1 MFQYLQ
7 SRRVNIQ
14 LLQESAC
21 KEIVN
26 LLEQID
32 GSKLLLLDEDILG
45 PIGLIASPSLFSER
59 NIKLLKLKLDAQIPR
74 DASNIIYIVRTHVR
88 IMDIIAEHVKKN
100 LDKNRQFH
108 IFFVPRRSC
117 LCIKHLENL
126 KVYQH
131 FAQVKELEWN
141 FFPLDVD
148 TVSMELPFAFR
159 DVAVDG
165 DPTVLYQA
173 AVGLVQLQ
181 RLYGQIPK
189 IYGKGIHSQRI
200 WEHAKQLGAEEKMLN
215 GDKGLIDQI
224 ILLDRS
230 IDILS
235 AVATQL
241 TYEGLIDEF
250 FGIKNNQ
257 LVLPAELFSSSA
269 EEQNTTQTQFVSG
282 KKTFFM
288 NSGEKLF
295 AELRSKNFN
304 EVGKILARNARE
316 ISAQMNTNAQDTSV
330 QDMKRFVDKL
340 PALLAHKQSVA
351 VHTTIA
357 EIIRKKVDTFEF
369 SDDLAAEQEFM
380 MCEDTDKASAY
391 IEDMIAKKS
400 DLENV
405 LRLMSIQCSAASGFK
420 EKVLNYYKRELVQ
433 VYGLNVLLKISN
445 LEKAGLLYT
454 QSESRAYAVL
464 RKTLNLT
471 VEDVVEIEPKDIS
484 YVHSFYAP
492 LTARIVEQTL
502 KPLGWQTLKSQINN
516 LPGPT
521 FEDFQAQL
529 IGISGR
535 HNSSTPIDGSALNI
549 PRIILVFFVGGCTFA
564 EIAALRF
571 LSQQEDNNVEFIIAT
586 TKIINK
592 HSFMKDLIS

>member
-1 MFQYLQ
+1 MFHYLQ
-7 SRRVNIQ
+7 SHRVNIQ

-21 KEIVN
+21 REIVN
-26 LLEQID
+26 LLQLID
-32 GSKLLLLDEDILG
+32 GSKQLLLDEEILG
-45 PIGLIASPSLFSER
+45 PLGLVASPSLFSDR
-59 NIKLLKLKLDAQIPR
+59 NVKLLKLNVDTQLPR
-74 DASNIIYIVRTHVR
+74 DASNIVYIVRTKLR
-88 IMDIIAEHVKKN
+88 LMDIVAEHVKRN
-100 LDKNRQFH
+100 RDKKRQFH
-108 IFFVPRRSC
+108 IYFVPRKSC

-126 KVYQH
+126 KVYDNFTQI
-131 FAQVKELEWN
+131 KELEWN
-141 FFPLDVD
+141 FLPIDND
-148 TVSMELPFAFR
+148 IVSMEMPFAFH
-159 DVAVDG
+159 DVEVDG

-181 RLYGQIPK
+181 RLYGRIPK
-189 IYGKGIHSQRI
+189 IYGKGGNSQRV
-200 WEHAKQLGAEEKMLN
+200 WEHAKQLGTEEKMWN
-215 GDKGLIDQI
+215 SDKGLIDQI

-257 LVLPAELFSSSA
+257 IVLPAELFTSRN
-269 EEQNTTQTQFVSG
+269 EEQSPSQPQLVAE
-282 KKTFFM
+282 KKTIFL
-288 NSGEKLF
+288 NSGEKLY
-295 AELRSKNFN
+295 AELRNKNFN
-304 EVGKILARNARE
+304 EVGKILSRNARE
-316 ISAQMNTNAQDTSV
+316 ISAQMNANAQDASV

-340 PALLAHKQSVA
+340 PALLAQKQSVA

-357 EIIRKKVDTFEF
+357 ELIRKQLDVFEF

-380 MCEDTDKASAY
+380 MCEDIDKASAY
-391 IEDMIAKKS
+391 IEGLIAKKS
-400 DLENV
+400 DIRNV
-405 LRLMSIQCSAASGFK
+405 LRLLSMQCAAASGFK
-420 EKVLNYYKRELVQ
+420 EKVLNYYKRELVH
-433 VYGLNVLLKISN
+433 VYGLDVLLKISN

-454 QSESRAYAVL
+454 QSEARAYAVL

-471 VEDVVEIEPKDIS
+471 VDDVVEVEPKDIS

-502 KPLGWQTLKSQINN
+502 KPLGWQSLKSQINN

-529 IGISGR
+529 TGIGGR
-535 HNSSTPIDGSALNI
+535 HNSTTPIDGSALNI
-549 PRIILVFFVGGCTFA
+549 PRVIMIFFIGGCTFA

-592 HSFMKDLIS
+592 HSFIDCLM

>member
-7 SRRVNIQ
+7 SQRVNIQ

-21 KEIVN
+21 NEIVN
-26 LLEQID
+26 LLELID
-32 GSKLLLLDEDILG
+32 GPKLLLLDEEILG
-45 PIGLIASPSLFSER
+45 PLGLVASPNLFSER
-59 NIKLLKLKLDAQIPR
+59 SVKLLKFGVETQLPR
-74 DASNIIYIVRTHVR
+74 DACNVIYVVRSQLCL
-88 IMDIIAEHVKKN
+88 MDILADHVKKN

-108 IFFVPRRSC
+108 IYFVPRRSC

-126 KVYQH
+126 KVYDNFTQI
-131 FAQVKELEWN
+131 KELEWN
-141 FFPLDVD
+141 FLPVD
-148 TVSMELPFAFR
+148 NDIVSMEMSFAFR
-159 DVAVDG
+159 DVEVDG

-181 RLYGQIPK
+181 RLYGRIPK
-189 IYGKGIHSQRI
+189 IYGKGANSQRV
-200 WEHAKQLGAEEKMLN
+200 WEHAKQLGAEEKIWN

-235 AVATQL
+235 GLATQL

-257 LVLPAELFSSSA
+257 LSLPAEHFTSRA
-269 EEQNTTQTQFVSG
+269 EEQSPAQPQLVSG
-282 KKTFFM
+282 KKTIFL
-288 NSGEKLF
+288 NSGEKLY
-295 AELRSKNFN
+295 AELRNKNFN
-304 EVGKILARNARE
+304 EVGKILSRNARE
-316 ISAQMNTNAQDTSV
+316 ISSQMNTNAQDASV

-340 PALLAHKQSVA
+340 PALLAQKQSVA
-351 VHTTIA
+351 VHTSIA
-357 EIIRKKVDTFEF
+357 ELIRKELDAFDF

-380 MCEDTDKASAY
+380 MCEDIDKASAY
-391 IEDMIAKKS
+391 IEGLIAKKA
-400 DLENV
+400 DIRRV
-405 LRLMSIQCSAASGFK
+405 LRLLSMQCAAASGFK

-433 VYGLNVLLKISN
+433 VYGLHVLLKISN

-454 QSESRAYAVL
+454 QSESRSYAVL

-471 VEDVVEIEPKDIS
+471 VDDVVEVEPKDIS

-492 LTARIVEQTL
+492 LTARIIEQTI
-502 KPLGWQTLKSQINN
+502 KPLGWQSLKSQINN

-529 IGISGR
+529 ICIGGR
-535 HNSSTPIDGSALNI
+535 HNSSTPIEGSALNI
-549 PRIILVFFVGGCTFA
+549 PRVIMIFFIGGCTFA

-571 LSQQEDNNVEFIIAT
+571 LSQQEDNNVEFVIAT

-592 HSFMKDLIS
+592 HTFIDCLM

>member
-1 MFQYLQ
+1 MFRYLHN
-7 SRRVNIQ
+7 RRVNIQ
-14 LLQESAC
+14 LLQEAAC
-21 KEIVN
+21 REIAN
-26 LLEQID
+26 LLGLID
-32 GSKLLLLDEDILG
+32 GPKLLILDEEILG
-45 PIGLIASPSLFSER
+45 PIGLVASPSLFSER
-59 NIKLLKLKLDAQIPR
+59 NIKLLKLKIDAQIPR

-88 IMDIIAEHVKKN
+88 LMDIIAEHVKKN
-100 LDKNRQFH
+100 VDKNRNFH
-108 IFFVPRRSC
+108 IYFVPRRSC

-131 FAQVKELEWN
+131 FTQIKELEWN
-141 FFPLDVD
+141 FFPLDMD
-148 TVSMELPFAFR
+148 TVSMELLFAFR

-165 DPTVLYQA
+165 DPTVFYQA

-181 RLYGQIPK
+181 RLFGRIPK
-189 IYGKGIHSQRI
+189 IYGKGCHSQRI

-257 LVLPAELFSSSA
+257 LVLPAELFASNA
-269 EEQNTTQTQFVSG
+269 EEQSTTQTQFMAG

-288 NSGEKLF
+288 NSGEKLY
-295 AELRSKNFN
+295 AELRNKNFN
-304 EVGKILARNARE
+304 EVGKILARSARE
-316 ISAQMNTNAQDTSV
+316 ISAQMNTSAQDTSV

-340 PALLAHKQSVA
+340 PALLAQKQSVA

-380 MCEDTDKASAY
+380 MCEDTDKVSAY
-391 IEDMIAKKS
+391 IEDLIAKKGN
-400 DLENV
+400 LENV
-405 LRLMSIQCSAASGFK
+405 LRLMAMQCAAASGFK
-420 EKVLNYYKRELVQ
+420 EKVMNYYKRELVQ

-516 LPGPT
+516 IPGPT

-529 IGISGR
+529 IGIGGR
-535 HNSSTPIDGSALNI
+535 QNSSTPIDGSALNI
-549 PRIILVFFVGGCTFA
+549 PRVILVFFVGGCTFA

-592 HSFMKDLIS
+592 HSFMDSLMS